1 MYTIWLE
8 FYGGILDSINDV
20 ERRDHYNGFEVDS
33 IKESL
38 LDVEHGQNKE
48 MEDYDIS
55 MEDYV
60 PEPDPTPEVEMTDYK
75 EEKEKDIEEPPL
87 TPRKVNYLLSP
98 TELGA
103 RMAVG
108 EDRGLVL
115 FQGDEQKGDEQNT
128 QFREKGCEKETKE
141 TQTYN
146 MDARTDVSESKT
158 VTETMDQGTAAAERS
173 QNMLYL
179 VSTYL
184 QLLFNVSLVLIAL
197 YVVSSTLITFWRD
210 VDKRIEAYSS
220 ELLVDVS
227 QCTRLYLEN
236 DCRPDIRPPALH
248 EECTR
253 LEKCM
258 DMDVG
263 SIRRM
268 KVSAETLAEIIDS
281 FINTFSYKT
290 LGVVVFA
297 LIGASYVANV
307 VFGFA
312 RAKAYYHRSR
322 PQHTQF
328 QPPSNTPMGHTS
340 AANPFLTQPNQRNPY
355 ALQ

>member
-1 MYTIWLE
+1 
-8 FYGGILDSINDV
+8 
-20 ERRDHYNGFEVDS
+20 
-33 IKESL
+33 
-38 LDVEHGQNKE
+38 
-48 MEDYDIS
+48 

-60 PEPDPTPEVEMTDYK
+60 PEPEPAPEVEMEDYK
-75 EEKEKDIEEPPL
+75 EEEEKKNEGPPL

-115 FQGDEQKGDEQNT
+115 FQGAEQKSNEQDT
-128 QFREKGCEKETKE
+128 GSSEKGREKE
-141 TQTYN
+141 TQTDN
-146 MDARTDVSESKT
+146 VDATTEEVETKT
-158 VTETMDQGTAAAERS
+158 VTETMDQGTATAERS
-173 QNMLYL
+173 QNMPYL

-184 QLLFNVSLVLIAL
+184 QLLFNVSLILIAL

-281 FINTFSYKT
+281 FVNSFSYKT
-290 LGVVVFA
+290 LGVVIFA

-312 RAKAYYHRSR
+312 RAKAYYHHTEP
-322 PQHTQF
+322 PQHHQF
-328 QPPSNTPMGHTS
+328 QPPSNTPLAHSS
-340 AANPFLTQPNQRNPY
+340 ATNPFLTQPNQRNSY

>member
-1 MYTIWLE
+1 MGDA
-8 FYGGILDSINDV
+8 FNVVGILDSINDV
-20 ERRDHYNGFEVDS
+20 ERRNQYNGFEVDS

-38 LDVEHGQNKE
+38 LDVEQSQSKE
-48 MEDYDIS
+48 VEDHDVS

-60 PEPDPTPEVEMTDYK
+60 PEAEPTPEVEMADYK
-75 EEKEKDIEEPPL
+75 GEENKKSEEPPL

-115 FQGDEQKGDEQNT
+115 FQGPEHKSDEKCTSKNDNDKE
-128 QFREKGCEKETKE
+128 CEKAAQTDNLDADTEETGP
-141 TQTYN
+141 
-146 MDARTDVSESKT
+146 RT
-158 VTETMDQGTAAAERS
+158 VTETMDQEAAVTERS
-173 QNMLYL
+173 QNMPYL
-179 VSTYL
+179 ISTYL
-184 QLLFNVSLVLIAL
+184 QLLFNVSLILIAL
-197 YVVSSTLITFWRD
+197 YVVSSTVITFWRD

-290 LGVVVFA
+290 LGVVILA

-312 RAKAYYHRSR
+312 RAKAYYHH
-322 PQHTQF
+322 PQPPSHQF
-328 QPPSNTPMGHTS
+328 QPPNNNPLAHSSSTS
-340 AANPFLTQPNQRNPY
+340 PFLTQPNQRNSY